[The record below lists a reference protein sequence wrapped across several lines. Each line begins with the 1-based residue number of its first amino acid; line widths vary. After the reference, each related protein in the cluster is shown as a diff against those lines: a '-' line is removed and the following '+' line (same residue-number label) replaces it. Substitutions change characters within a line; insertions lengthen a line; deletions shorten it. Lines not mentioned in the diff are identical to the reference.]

1 MGDLDLSIVCLLKAH
16 ILNGVTRW
24 DVTLCVYVTVFPCS
38 SARKMPFGPLLLVD
52 NVERKAV
59 MLEIP
64 AKR

>member
-16 ILNGVTRW
+16 ILNGVTMWDVVTRW
-24 DVTLCVYVTVFPCS
+24 DVTLCVCVTVF
-38 SARKMPFGPLLLVD
+38 PFGPLLLVD